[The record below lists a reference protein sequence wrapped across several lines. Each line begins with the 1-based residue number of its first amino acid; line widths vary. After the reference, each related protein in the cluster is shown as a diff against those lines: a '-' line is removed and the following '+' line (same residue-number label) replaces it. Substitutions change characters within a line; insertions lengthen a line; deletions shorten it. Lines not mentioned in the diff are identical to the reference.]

1 MTVPGKI
8 ILETSRFRVEE
19 VQQKLAGGQTRTR
32 AIVRHPGAVA
42 VLPLVT
48 PDSVCLIHNYR
59 IAADQ
64 TLVELPAGTLE
75 PNEPPAETAARELIE
90 ETGFRAGR
98 IEHLQSFYLSPGIM
112 DERMHLYVATDLV
125 QVGAAR
131 EPGEEIENWI
141 VSWSEAMDLVAQG
154 RIQDAKSLV
163 GLLYYDRFRR
173 G

>member
-1 MTVPGKI
+1 
-8 ILETSRFRVEE
+8 
-19 VQQKLAGGQTRTR
+19 
-32 AIVRHPGAVA
+32 
-42 VLPLVT
+42 
-48 PDSVCLIHNYR
+48 
-59 IAADQ
+59 
-64 TLVELPAGTLE
+64 
-75 PNEPPAETAARELIE
+75 
-90 ETGFRAGR
+90 
-98 IEHLQSFYLSPGIM
+98 
-112 DERMHLYVATDLV
+112 MHLYVATDLV